1 MNNRFPMA
9 MVLCASLMVGLAGC
23 SRKADVNRDLENAAR
38 EMEKGPNPAPA
49 PVVAQPAPATAPSQS
64 TAAAP
69 SAEPQTPPAQQL
81 NQALAAY
88 KSGDY
93 EDAVAKFQRLR
104 ATPALSGR
112 QMMALQDAMASVM
125 GDIYAR
131 AAKGDARAKQAV
143 KEYER
148 LQTANK

>member
-1 MNNRFPMA
+1 MNNGFRMA
-9 MVLCASLMVGLAGC
+9 IALCATLMVGLAGC
-23 SRKADVNRDLENAAR
+23 SRKADVNRDLENATR
-38 EMEKGPNPAPA
+38 EMEKGQDPAPA
-49 PVVAQPAPATAPSQS
+49 PVAAQPAPATPSSQPS
-64 TAAAP
+64 AAP
-69 SAEPQTPPAQQL
+69 AAEPQPPPAQQL

-93 EDAVAKFQRLR
+93 EDAVTKFQRLR
-104 ATPALSGR
+104 ATPALSGQ

-131 AAKGDARAKQAV
+131 AARGDPRAKQAV

>member
-1 MNNRFPMA
+1 MSPRIPIA
-9 MVLCASLMVGLAGC
+9 IALCAILTGGLAGC
-23 SRKADVNRDLENAAR
+23 SRKADVNRDLEKAAR
-38 EMEKGPNPAPA
+38 EMEKAQDPAPA
-49 PVVAQPAPATAPSQS
+49 AAAQPAPATPSPQP
-64 TAAAP
+64 TAAPA
-69 SAEPQTPPAQQL
+69 AEPQSPPPAQQL

-104 ATPALSGR
+104 ATPAMSGR